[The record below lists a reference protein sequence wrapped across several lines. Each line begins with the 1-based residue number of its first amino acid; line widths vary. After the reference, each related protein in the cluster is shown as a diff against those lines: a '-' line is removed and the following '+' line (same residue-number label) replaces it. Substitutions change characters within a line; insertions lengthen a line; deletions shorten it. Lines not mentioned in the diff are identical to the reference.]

1 MGDLYSTVQTGHG
14 GVGVEVVRLN
24 WDALSGRRLLSSSIV
39 IVIVH
44 THTIVQL
51 IAAAGL

>member
-14 GVGVEVVRLN
+14 GVGVEEVRLN

-39 IVIVH
+39 TVIVQPH
-44 THTIVQL
+44 TRVQL
-51 IAAAGL
+51 IAAACL

>member
-39 IVIVH
+39 TVH
-44 THTIVQL
+44 THTIVQF

>member
-14 GVGVEVVRLN
+14 GVGVQEVRLD

-39 IVIVH
+39 TVQLL
-44 THTIVQL
+44 TRVQL